1 MKPPNNNLRRKF
13 LLTGS
18 ALAAMPTFELM
29 AQEKKVF
36 MDWTYSQLNDQLD
49 QGPYLPPAPDL
60 QKILD
65 TFSDNGAKVRAKHPP
80 QTYSYG
86 SSAQE
91 KLDVFAP
98 ENAKDLPVMIF
109 VHGGEWHM
117 GTKELYSSLAVP
129 FLQSNAICVII
140 GFDNIPPNTMSGIVG
155 QVRSAVTWVFK
166 NAKQIG
172 ADSNNIYISGHSS
185 GGHLA
190 SMMLVTEWKKQGLP
204 ANLLKG
210 GVIMSG
216 WTNLYPDSLSIRQ
229 KYLKLT
235 PADIK
240 QFSPVDYS
248 QNITCPVI
256 VAYGS
261 LESPYMQLQSQ
272 IWAKKIKSY
281 GRLAGAYRV
290 ANYNHYQMPSLFT
303 NTNNEI
309 IKATLAMMDLI

>member
-1 MKPPNNNLRRKF
+1 MTTNNHARRKF
-13 LLTGS
+13 LITGS
-18 ALAAMPTFELM
+18 ALAAMPSLGLM

-36 MDWTYSQLNDQLD
+36 MDWTYSQLNDQLN
-49 QGPYLPPAPDL
+49 QGPYLPPAPEL
-60 QKILD
+60 KKILD
-65 TFSDNGAKVRAKHPP
+65 TLSENGAKVRAKYPP
-80 QTYSYG
+80 KTISYG
-86 SSAQE
+86 TSANE

-98 ENAKDLPVMIF
+98 ANAKDLPVMIF
-109 VHGGEWHM
+109 IHGGEWSM

-129 FLQSNAICVII
+129 FIQSNAICVVV
-140 GFDNIPPNTMSGIVG
+140 GFDNIPPNTMSGLVG
-155 QVRSAVTWVFK
+155 QVRSAVTWVYK

-172 ADSNNIYISGHSS
+172 ADPNNIYVSGHSS

-216 WTNLYPDSLSIRQ
+216 WTNLYPDSLSVRQ

-235 PADIK
+235 AKDIK
-240 QFSPVDYS
+240 EYTPVDYA

-256 VAYGS
+256 VACGGS
-261 LESPYMQLQSQ
+261 ESPYMQLQSQ
-272 IWAKKIKSY
+272 IWAKKIKSH
-281 GRLAGAYRV
+281 GRLAGAYKV

-303 NTNNEI
+303 NTDNEI
-309 IKATLAMMDLI
+309 IKATLAMMDLV